1 MSQYTYS
8 HFLSDYVRRTLI
20 NHELIEEIKKRHE
33 NGKKNFCYEEFFRE
47 YKQNN
52 SPQFN
57 NTFERDGETHFY
69 EVTSL
74 INSLYG
80 LVIMPVEKFS
90 DPSIIQANSK
100 IDQAVQNTINNCE
113 QGQRYYSEDHRK
125 DASTF
130 LKHIRNALAHG
141 GNHGIHFY
149 SIGEGQ
155 EQQIGGI
162 IFVDYDTRNQQ
173 NLWCIK
179 LTIQELQSLTKEI
192 YSFFCTISD
201 SRNYRQRISNLEKL
215 LSKPNDPQVRQQIVQ
230 EYTIKNN
237 RGHFPK
243 IKIQAT

>member
-20 NHELIEEIKKRHE
+20 NHELIEEIKTRHE
-33 NGKKNFCYEEFFRE
+33 NGEKNFCYEAFFCE

-52 SPQFN
+52 SQQFN

-80 LVIMPVEKFS
+80 LVIMPVEKFKS
-90 DPSIIQANSK
+90 LKVPPNSK
-100 IDQAVQNTINNCE
+100 IDQAVQNTINNCK
-113 QGQRYYSEDHRK
+113 QGKWYYSEDNQENT
-125 DASTF
+125 SNF

-162 IFVDYDTRNQQ
+162 IFVDYDTHKQQ
-173 NLWCIK
+173 DLWCIK
-179 LTIQELQSLTKEI
+179 LTIQELKKLTKEI
-192 YSFFCTISD
+192 YSFFCTVSD
-201 SRNYRQRISNLEKL
+201 SRNYGRRISNLEKF
-215 LSKPNDPQVRQQIVQ
+215 LSNPNDPQVRQQIVQ
-230 EYTIKNN
+230 EYMIKNN
-237 RGHFPK
+237 RGHFQK
-243 IKIQAT
+243 LKIQAT